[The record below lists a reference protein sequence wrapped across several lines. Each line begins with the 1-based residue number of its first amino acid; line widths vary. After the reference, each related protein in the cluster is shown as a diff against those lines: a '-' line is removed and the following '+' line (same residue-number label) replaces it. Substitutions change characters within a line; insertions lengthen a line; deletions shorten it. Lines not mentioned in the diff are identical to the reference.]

1 MRFMWTF
8 LISFIILN
16 RSCWRRWAER
26 RWNTNLIKIYES
38 PGVYTVYTWPGL
50 LVYMIIGGFE
60 DALHPDSARL
70 SVAVGRNSK
79 ACGNLLKAFVE
90 IHNSLRSDN
99 GFPLITQ
106 ISASQEFLPRLHMT
120 PDWNWDGVLVY
131 AKIKY
136 CTIKRILYYFKN

>member
-1 MRFMWTF
+1 MWTF
-8 LISFIILN
+8 LISFIRLN

-26 RWNTNLIKIYES
+26 RWNTNLIKIYER

>member
-1 MRFMWTF
+1 MWTF
-8 LISFIILN
+8 LISFIRLN

-79 ACGNLLKAFVE
+79 ACGNPLKAFVE

>member
-1 MRFMWTF
+1 MWTF
-8 LISFIILN
+8 LISFIRLN

-38 PGVYTVYTWPGL
+38 PGVYTWPGL

-90 IHNSLRSDN
+90 IYNSLRSDN

>member
-1 MRFMWTF
+1 MWTF
-8 LISFIILN
+8 LISFIRLN

-120 PDWNWDGVLVY
+120 PDLNWDGVLVY

>member
-1 MRFMWTF
+1 M
-8 LISFIILN
+8 
-16 RSCWRRWAER
+16 
-26 RWNTNLIKIYES
+26 
-38 PGVYTVYTWPGL
+38 YTWPGL

-70 SVAVGRNSK
+70 SIV
-79 ACGNLLKAFVE
+79 
-90 IHNSLRSDN
+90 
-99 GFPLITQ
+99 
-106 ISASQEFLPRLHMT
+106 T

>member
-1 MRFMWTF
+1 
-8 LISFIILN
+8 
-16 RSCWRRWAER
+16 
-26 RWNTNLIKIYES
+26 
-38 PGVYTVYTWPGL
+38 
-50 LVYMIIGGFE
+50 MIIGGFE

-120 PDWNWDGVLVY
+120 PDWNRDGVLVY
-131 AKIKY
+131 D
-136 CTIKRILYYFKN
+136 RNSFKSYHFKDQDLLAFIISLK

>member
-1 MRFMWTF
+1 MWTF
-8 LISFIILN
+8 LISFIRLN
-16 RSCWRRWAER
+16 RSCWRRWAES

>member
-1 MRFMWTF
+1 M
-8 LISFIILN
+8 
-16 RSCWRRWAER
+16 
-26 RWNTNLIKIYES
+26 
-38 PGVYTVYTWPGL
+38 YTWPGL

-90 IHNSLRSDN
+90 IHNSLGSDN

-120 PDWNWDGVLVY
+120 PDWNRDGVLVY
-131 AKIKY
+131 D
-136 CTIKRILYYFKN
+136 RNSFKSYHFKDQDLLAFIISLK

>member
-1 MRFMWTF
+1 MWTF
-8 LISFIILN
+8 LISFIRLN

-90 IHNSLRSDN
+90 IYNSLRSDN

>member
-1 MRFMWTF
+1 MWTF
-8 LISFIILN
+8 LISFIRLN

-90 IHNSLRSDN
+90 IQNSLRSDN

>member
-1 MRFMWTF
+1 MWIF
-8 LISFIILN
+8 LISFIRLN

>member
-1 MRFMWTF
+1 MWTF
-8 LISFIILN
+8 LISFIRLN